1 MSKCII
7 LGGMQLL
14 KPIGGHIA
22 LNFLY
27 YEKEEN
33 LKISYSTA

>member
-1 MSKCII
+1 
-7 LGGMQLL
+7 MQLL
-14 KPIGGHIA
+14 QLTGGHIA

-33 LKISYSTA
+33 LKISCSTA